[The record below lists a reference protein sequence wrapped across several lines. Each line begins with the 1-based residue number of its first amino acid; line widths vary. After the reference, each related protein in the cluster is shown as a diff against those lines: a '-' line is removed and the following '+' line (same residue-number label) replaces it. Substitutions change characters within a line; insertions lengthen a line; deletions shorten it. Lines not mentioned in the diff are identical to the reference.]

1 LTTDSRPETNWSGNF
16 PESGGVVIELPT
28 ARRRVPVDDV
38 WVYSGA
44 TVGREVGVGVEG
56 GPLGK
61 RSGAGRTPA
70 VAPTAGSAVDPDD
83 AALLKALHDEHA
95 AALWGFVLHL
105 TGGDRNR
112 AEDVV
117 QETMFRAWRRPA
129 VLAQQGAS
137 ARGWLFTVARN
148 IVVDDWRAG
157 QRRPTTSAELVAEPL
172 EPDTTDTALQ
182 SIMVADAIR
191 RLSRDHRAVLLECYF
206 RGCTAAQAA
215 ARLGIPAGTVKSRLH
230 YALHALRLV
239 LEEMGVVT

>member
-1 LTTDSRPETNWSGNF
+1 MGIHRG
-16 PESGGVVIELPT
+16 
-28 ARRRVPVDDV
+28 AR
-38 WVYSGA
+38 GA
-44 TVGREVGVGVEG
+44 GAG
-56 GPLGK
+56 LG
-61 RSGAGRTPA
+61 RSGEPAPSTNGALAGPFDT
-70 VAPTAGSAVDPDD
+70 DD
-83 AALLKALHDEHA
+83 AELLKALHDEHA

-105 TGGDRNR
+105 TSGDRNR

-129 VLAQQGAS
+129 VLAQHDAS

-157 QRRPTTSAELVAEPL
+157 QRRPTTSAELVAEPF

-215 ARLGIPAGTVKSRLH
+215 ARLGVPTGTVKSRLH

>member
-1 LTTDSRPETNWSGNF
+1 MALDDDCRGE
-16 PESGGVVIELPT
+16 E
-28 ARRRVPVDDV
+28 VP
-38 WVYSGA
+38 
-44 TVGREVGVGVEG
+44 VGVERG
-56 GPLGK
+56 ARGA
-61 RSGAGRTPA
+61 RAEAGRPEPA
-70 VAPTAGSAVDPDD
+70 AGADD
-83 AALLKALHDEHA
+83 AELLKALHDEHA
-95 AALWGFVLHL
+95 AALWGFVLRL
-105 TGGDRNR
+105 TGGDRSR

-129 VLAQQGAS
+129 VLAQHEAS

>member
-1 LTTDSRPETNWSGNF
+1 MATTPPCLR
-16 PESGGVVIELPT
+16 
-28 ARRRVPVDDV
+28 
-38 WVYSGA
+38 
-44 TVGREVGVGVEG
+44 
-56 GPLGK
+56 
-61 RSGAGRTPA
+61 
-70 VAPTAGSAVDPDD
+70 
-83 AALLKALHDEHA
+83 ALHDEHA

-105 TGGDRNR
+105 TGGDRSR

-117 QETMFRAWRRPA
+117 QETLFRAWRRPA
-129 VLAQQGAS
+129 VLAQQDAS

-157 QRRPTTSAELVAEPL
+157 QRRPTTSTELVAEPL
-172 EPDTTDTALQ
+172 EPDATDTALQ
-182 SIMVADAIR
+182 SIMVADALR

-215 ARLGIPAGTVKSRLH
+215 VRLDVPVGTVKSRLH